1 MSLYG
6 MDANI
11 NQTDGLQQA
20 FANRVASISDR
31 NQDIL
36 SKWQE
41 GQKTKIEED
50 TVKQY
55 GDQAIG
61 VGETVEQLAGAGAT
75 AKNYLANKK
84 QMIEDKIE
92 QGNRRRRNRK
102 RRIRREAGEDGANG
116 SAIRRSNSNIVV
128 DITNAGDLTGDTSA
142 TGVA

>member
-20 FANRVASISDR
+20 FASRVASISDR

-61 VGETVEQLAGAGAT
+61 IGKVLEQGASAGST
-75 AKNYLANKK
+75 AKNYLDKK
-84 QMIEDKIE
+84 KKKIDSTH
-92 QGNRRRRNRK
+92 RLR
-102 RRIRREAGEDGANG
+102 
-116 SAIRRSNSNIVV
+116 
-128 DITNAGDLTGDTSA
+128 
-142 TGVA
+142 